1 MNYRIPRAM
10 CLAANYPVKNDP
22 FLDVCACV
30 FCTQM
35 CGYWIGGEFD
45 MDRLVS
51 HSCGQIY
58 PHSMSLSLYTHTH
71 L

>member
-22 FLDVCACV
+22 FMDVRVCV
-30 FCTQM
+30 FVCRCV
-35 CGYWIGGEFD
+35 CGVGGEVD
-45 MDRLVS
+45 MDQFVS
-51 HSCGQIY
+51 HTRGQ
-58 PHSMSLSLYTHTH
+58 LCL